1 MATHPKDRAA
11 SNPRIQ
17 CVVCGKWKRLH
28 VKAYTSKGGY
38 EATQTFF
45 GGCGYNGD
53 NSHLAHKGAD
63 DDVCDGCCHIECKRL
78 ALGQHMVTK
87 TPVGT
92 IHVIAQCGDC
102 TWRNEDFIKAEQAA
116 RQHAETTG
124 H

>member
-11 SNPRIQ
+11 DNPRIQ
-17 CVVCGKWKRLH
+17 CVVCGRWKRLH

-63 DDVCDGCCHIECKRL
+63 DDVCDECCHIECKRL
-78 ALGQHMVTK
+78 AGCDCQAPFERPGGAAGVSETC
-87 TPVGT
+87 PVHGKLNST
-92 IHVIAQCGDC
+92 APH
-102 TWRNEDFIKAEQAA
+102 
-116 RQHAETTG
+116 
-124 H
+124 